1 MEEGLTGNYYQWYLS
16 QKLKGDIKGYFID
29 DYILWMT
36 KEADGIQKL
45 DKNVRGIFWR
55 HMPFAQEVKDKLRNR
70 SYVYQELCQRD
81 SNRAM
86 SDGY

>member
-1 MEEGLTGNYYQWYLS
+1 
-16 QKLKGDIKGYFID
+16 
-29 DYILWMT
+29 MT

-45 DKNVRGIFWR
+45 DKNVWGIFWR
-55 HMPFAQEVKDKLRNR
+55 HMPFAQEVKDKLRNC